1 MPDEVKLH
9 FADKIASASAKRDAS
24 IARLGLDL
32 AEQNNALDALYRS
45 SIDVDGDDDDE
56 SPAPQRPRRPRHLP
70 RPIRPPLLTPGR
82 SATTLATI
90 TNGASRDDKIKRNS
104 T

>member
-1 MPDEVKLH
+1 MKLH

-56 SPAPQRPRRPRHLP
+56 SPAPPQATATAPASTPHT
-70 RPIRPPLLTPGR
+70 IAADVGPL
-82 SATTLATI
+82 A
-90 TNGASRDDKIKRNS
+90 DDVEHDHEGS
-104 T
+104 